1 MAAGLEQSDKNGV
14 GYRQAV
20 GRRDSS
26 AREKPGR
33 KIESYLHLLGTL
45 QRVWVLYISVFEQ
58 RATCNGVV
66 A

>member
-14 GYRQAV
+14 DYRQAV

-45 QRVWVLYISVFEQ
+45 QRVWGFIH
-58 RATCNGVV
+58 
-66 A
+66 